1 MPNPKNARFH
11 DFAASLLPHE
21 VDFLMKIHRL
31 KDPENIQILQQLKI
45 CVNNPLQK
53 CHFDRSIDKRKYSHL
68 KKWILEK
75 LDQIDADCFF
85 FKLSEWDQKIMTD
98 AISHDDEIELLRLIK
113 KHTKPA
119 YYFIRFYEL
128 VQNYRYYL
136 LIRMRYNYLKTI
148 NAFLEQWKHAY
159 NQSKTVNQELHEATA
174 DIIDQ
179 YAFYNKESKQ
189 WETRLLNIFNDET
202 LDGLNRYYAIVRL
215 TFMYYNYKQYD
226 KLTGLYA
233 RLDELIV
240 DGTIYSKRILVN
252 YYANRVLL
260 HSRNNE
266 TEKAIHYGMLSIR
279 FKGADYIFYVTN
291 LCTVLL
297 RSERYQEAL
306 KLMQSNLSEFKQTIS
321 PHNRIGFASLYIQS
335 LTRNKKAPQA
345 LSFAQGFLSANRD
358 EILQFRWNLFFSS
371 MLYAMLQLEKY
382 PEILRLVRKYKLLS
396 LDNEQKKRAS
406 YIPSIPW
413 IHAVAQYKECLT
425 DEQSLQKTFEESSA
439 PLQNDPHRMKILSE
453 LAKEIKPHI
462 VSISIWSE
470 QETEKPK

>member
-1 MPNPKNARFH
+1 MVTQKIARFH

-21 VDFLMKIHRL
+21 VDFLEKNHRL
-31 KDPENIQILQQLKI
+31 KDPENIQILQQLKH
-45 CVNNPLQK
+45 CVYNPLQK
-53 CHFDRSIDKRKYSHL
+53 SHFDRSIDKRKYSYM

-75 LDQIDADCFF
+75 LEQIDADHFF
-85 FKLSEWDQKIMTD
+85 FKLTEWDQKIMTD
-98 AISHDDEIELLRLIK
+98 AISHDDEIELLQLIK

-148 NAFLEQWKHAY
+148 NAFLEHWKQTY
-159 NQSKTVNQELHEATA
+159 NQSKAINQELHEATA
-174 DIIDQ
+174 DIVDQ
-179 YAFYNKESKQ
+179 YAHYNKESKQ
-189 WETRLLNIFNDET
+189 WEDRLISIFTDES

-226 KLTGLYA
+226 KLNGLYA
-233 RLDELIV
+233 KLDLLIV

-266 TEKAIHYGMLSIR
+266 PEKAIHFGMLSIR

-297 RSERYQEAL
+297 RSEQYQEAL
-306 KLMQSNLSEFKQTIS
+306 KLMQANLSEWKQTIS
-321 PHNRIGFASLYIQS
+321 PHNKIGFASLYIQC
-335 LTRNKKAPQA
+335 LTRNKKAQQA
-345 LSFAQGFLSANRD
+345 LSFAQGFLSANRE
-358 EILQFRWNLFFSS
+358 EIQQFRWNLFFPS

-382 PEILRLVRKYKLLS
+382 PEMLKIIRKYNLIT

-413 IHAVAQYKECLT
+413 MQAIASYKECLT
-425 DEQSLQKTFEESSA
+425 DESTLIKTFNETSL
-439 PLQNDPHRMKILSE
+439 PLRNDPHRMKILLE
-453 LAKEIKPHI
+453 LAREIKPHI
-462 VSISIWSE
+462 GSIPNWPE
-470 QETEKPK
+470 Y